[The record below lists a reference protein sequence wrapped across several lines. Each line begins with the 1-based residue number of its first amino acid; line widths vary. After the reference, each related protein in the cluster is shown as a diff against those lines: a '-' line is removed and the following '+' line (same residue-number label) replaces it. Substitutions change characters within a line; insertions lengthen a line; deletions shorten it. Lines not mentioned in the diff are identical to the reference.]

1 MDPKQS
7 KLPSRKIISMLVVTV
22 ALVISIVIVAGERK
36 SKQTIGSLGNI
47 VSGSKVTIP
56 ERNSWQDELDTVS
69 DNAQVNIVEN
79 KVAEEDTQTS
89 YTDKVSETLISNYL
103 VLKQNNQVSVASA
116 QNLVDQTQELVE
128 KEDFKTFRR
137 SQLSLLP
144 DSDTKQMQEYGEVLG
159 SFIKANKKNG
169 FTNELSVLQ
178 EAMVG
183 GNIKELSKL
192 EGVAKTYEKMSY
204 NLMMMGVPLRFA
216 DAHLDMANS
225 LRRVSFALLDMAS
238 IEKDPVLGLE
248 GMKRYQEGA
257 ITFITAMRST
267 AEYLMSKGI
276 TYKQGSG
283 GYYLFYGI

>member
-257 ITFITAMRST
+257 ITFINAMRST

>member
-89 YTDKVSETLISNYL
+89 YTDKVSKTLISNYL

-183 GNIKELSKL
+183 GNIKELSRL
-192 EGVAKTYEKMSY
+192 EEVAKTYEKMSY

-216 DAHLDMANS
+216 DAHLDMANG